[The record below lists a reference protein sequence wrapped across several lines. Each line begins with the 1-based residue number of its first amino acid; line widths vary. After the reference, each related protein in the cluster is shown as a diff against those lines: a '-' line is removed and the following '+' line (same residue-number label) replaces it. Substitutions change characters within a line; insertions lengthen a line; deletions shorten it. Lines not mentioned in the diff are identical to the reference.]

1 MTQTSTLAAA
11 LFASSLFFLLF
22 TTGDA
27 VQCYI
32 CSWSPRNQANRTD
45 FCTHANFNPEK
56 NFAHEC
62 PQGCEFFSQNDLN
75 GDFEHVRRNC
85 APSNPPHRGCLTETS
100 RAWTTVV
107 VKKETTWP
115 TEETTV
121 EAAGSRT
128 LGFLAAPG
136 PPPPGSKQPSRTRP
150 VYVGKK
156 GGGGGNS
163 CGFTCLKYCLFI
175 VNLAVWLLGLALIVV
190 SAAATALF
198 LGCLLFIVGFLGCCG
213 SMRESK
219 PLLIGYFAILLIVL
233 IFEIAV
239 LGLAFAYANSS
250 AMEEALNN
258 QFKDII
264 TGGRRD
270 KDPWQQE
277 KDMNMVLYVQAE
289 FRCCGGRGVQD
300 YIDSGGCSKAM
311 KDYVLRNGLGI
322 GLVNL
327 FTLFAQIA
335 AMICSC
341 LLIQGI
347 KKVHKDASGA

>member
-1 MTQTSTLAAA
+1 MADR
-11 LFASSLFFLLF
+11 
-22 TTGDA
+22 GNNGGGEPD
-27 VQCYI
+27 
-32 CSWSPRNQANRTD
+32 PRL
-45 FCTHANFNPEK
+45 
-56 NFAHEC
+56 
-62 PQGCEFFSQNDLN
+62 S
-75 GDFEHVRRNC
+75 
-85 APSNPPHRGCLTETS
+85 
-100 RAWTTVV
+100 
-107 VKKETTWP
+107 
-115 TEETTV
+115 
-121 EAAGSRT
+121 
-128 LGFLAAPG
+128 AAPG
-136 PPPPGSKQPSRTRP
+136 PPAPGSKQPSRSRP

-175 VNLAVWLLGLALIVV
+175 VNLVVWLLGLALIVV
-190 SAAATALF
+190 SAVALAGSSAEEAPLPGLQSVRSAAATALF

-213 SMRESK
+213 SARESK
-219 PLLIGYFAILLIVL
+219 PLLVGYFAILLIVL

-250 AMEEALNN
+250 AMEEAMNN

-300 YIDSGGCSKAM
+300 YTESGLDIPPSCYDNRDNQRPYLFEMGCSKAM

-327 FTLFAQIA
+327 FTLLAQIA

-347 KKVHKDASGA
+347 KKVHKDTSGA

>member
-1 MTQTSTLAAA
+1 MADR
-11 LFASSLFFLLF
+11 
-22 TTGDA
+22 GNNGGGEPD
-27 VQCYI
+27 
-32 CSWSPRNQANRTD
+32 PRL
-45 FCTHANFNPEK
+45 
-56 NFAHEC
+56 
-62 PQGCEFFSQNDLN
+62 S
-75 GDFEHVRRNC
+75 
-85 APSNPPHRGCLTETS
+85 
-100 RAWTTVV
+100 
-107 VKKETTWP
+107 
-115 TEETTV
+115 
-121 EAAGSRT
+121 
-128 LGFLAAPG
+128 AAPK
-136 PPPPGSKQPSRTRP
+136 PPAPGSKQPSRSRP

-175 VNLAVWLLGLALIVV
+175 VNLVVWLLGLALIVV
-190 SAAATALF
+190 SAVALAGSSAEEAPLPGLQSVRSAAATALF
-198 LGCLLFIVGFLGCCG
+198 LGCLLFVVGFLGCCG
-213 SMRESK
+213 SARESK
-219 PLLIGYFAILLIVL
+219 PLLVGYFAILLIVL

-250 AMEEALNN
+250 AMEEAMNN

-300 YIDSGGCSKAM
+300 YTESGLDIPPSCYDNRDNQRPYLFETGCSKAM

-327 FTLFAQIA
+327 FTLLAQIA

-347 KKVHKDASGA
+347 KKVHKDTSGA

>member
-1 MTQTSTLAAA
+1 MADR
-11 LFASSLFFLLF
+11 
-22 TTGDA
+22 GNNGGGGGEPD
-27 VQCYI
+27 
-32 CSWSPRNQANRTD
+32 PRL
-45 FCTHANFNPEK
+45 
-56 NFAHEC
+56 
-62 PQGCEFFSQNDLN
+62 S
-75 GDFEHVRRNC
+75 
-85 APSNPPHRGCLTETS
+85 AP
-100 RAWTTVV
+100 
-107 VKKETTWP
+107 
-115 TEETTV
+115 
-121 EAAGSRT
+121 
-128 LGFLAAPG
+128 PG
-136 PPPPGSKQPSRTRP
+136 PPPPGSKQSSRTRP

-156 GGGGGNS
+156 GGGGGGNP

-190 SAAATALF
+190 SAVALAGSSAEEAPLPGLQSVRSAAATALF

-213 SMRESK
+213 SLRESK
-219 PLLIGYFAILLIVL
+219 ALLIGYFAILLIVL

-300 YIDSGGCSKAM
+300 YTDSDVDIPPSCYDNRDIQRPYLFETGCSKAM

-322 GLVNL
+322 GLINL
-327 FTLFAQIA
+327 FTLLAQIA

>member
-1 MTQTSTLAAA
+1 MADRAERNN
-11 LFASSLFFLLF
+11 
-22 TTGDA
+22 GGGREPD
-27 VQCYI
+27 
-32 CSWSPRNQANRTD
+32 PRL
-45 FCTHANFNPEK
+45 
-56 NFAHEC
+56 
-62 PQGCEFFSQNDLN
+62 S
-75 GDFEHVRRNC
+75 
-85 APSNPPHRGCLTETS
+85 
-100 RAWTTVV
+100 
-107 VKKETTWP
+107 
-115 TEETTV
+115 
-121 EAAGSRT
+121 
-128 LGFLAAPG
+128 APG
-136 PPPPGSKQPSRTRP
+136 PAPEGAKPPSRARP

-156 GGGGGNS
+156 GAGGGGKS

-190 SAAATALF
+190 SAVSLAGSSADEAPLPGLQSVRNAAATALF

-213 SMRESK
+213 SVRESK
-219 PLLIGYFAILLIVL
+219 PLLVGYFAILLIVL

-270 KDPWQQE
+270 KDSWQQE
-277 KDMNMVLYVQAE
+277 KDKNMVLFIQSE
-289 FRCCGGRGVQD
+289 FRCCGGQGFQD
-300 YIDSGGCSKAM
+300 YTDSGEDIPPSCYDNRDSQRPYLYETGCSKAL
-311 KDYVLRNGLGI
+311 KNYVLRNGLGI

-347 KKVHKDASGA
+347 KKEHKNASGA